1 MTVHEPKRDP
11 VLPPLS
17 MSLTHRW
24 HHQIYFYPGY
34 VLALGSLVDQTEHR
48 HLALELAIALDGDL
62 LIGDGYGPRIG
73 HQCLFAPGSSHY
85 LKTNGRV
92 AALWVD
98 PAWRRFEGKVTEGG
112 DLTPAAYRQLVH
124 VLRTLD
130 RSEATARQAAEAI
143 DLWVSARLG
152 GLADAPALDE
162 RIATALDL
170 IHVETVPSTDR
181 YRLAAEVGLSPSRFA
196 ALFAREV
203 GVSVRGYLIWR
214 RLVHA
219 VRCLCQGASVTTAAQ
234 ETGFADAAH
243 FSRLYRQTFGS
254 SPSLLLTSRTVVSEY
269 HPARLIAGGNCQ
281 IPEGDSPR

>member
-1 MTVHEPKRDP
+1 MHEPGQDP
-11 VLPPLS
+11 VLPPLALS
-17 MSLTHRW
+17 VQHRW
-24 HHQIYFYPGY
+24 HHQIFFYPGY
-34 VLALGSLVDQTEHR
+34 VLALGSLADQTEHS

-62 LIGDGYGPRIG
+62 LICDGRDGRIG
-73 HQCLFAPGSSHY
+73 HQCLFAAGTPHR
-85 LKTNGRV
+85 LRANGRV

-98 PAWRRFEGKVTEGG
+98 PAWRRFGAMAPGAG
-112 DLTPAAYRQLVH
+112 DLTPAEYRRLVH
-124 VLRTLD
+124 LFRTLD

-170 IHVETVPSTDR
+170 IHVDTVPRTDR

-196 ALFAREV
+196 ALFAQDV
-203 GVSVRGYLIWR
+203 GVPVRRYLIWR
-214 RLVHA
+214 RLIQA
-219 VRCLCQGASVTTAAQ
+219 VRCLCQGASVTSAAQ

-254 SPSLLLTSRTVVSEY
+254 TPSLLLTSRTVVSEY
-269 HPARLIAGGNCQ
+269 HPARIAAEKCSTST
-281 IPEGDSPR
+281 GDSSQ

>member
-1 MTVHEPKRDP
+1 MHEPRQDP
-11 VLPPLS
+11 LLPTLALS
-17 MSLTHRW
+17 VQHRW
-24 HHQIYFYPGY
+24 HHQIFFYPGY
-34 VLALGSLVDQTEHR
+34 VLALGSLADQTEHS

-62 LIGDGYGPRIG
+62 LIGDGRDRRIG
-73 HQCLFAPGSSHY
+73 HQCLFAAGAPHR
-85 LKTNGRV
+85 LRANGRV

-98 PAWRRFEGKVTEGG
+98 PAWRRFGAMAPEAG
-112 DLTPAAYRQLVH
+112 DLTPAEYRRLVH
-124 VLRTLD
+124 MFRTLD
-130 RSEATARQAAEAI
+130 RSEATARQVAEII

-170 IHVETVPSTDR
+170 IHVDDVPRTDR

-196 ALFAREV
+196 ALFAQDV

-214 RLVHA
+214 RLIQA
-219 VRCLCQGASVTTAAQ
+219 VRCLCQGASVTSAAQ

-243 FSRLYRQTFGS
+243 LSRLYRQTFGS

-269 HPARLIAGGNCQ
+269 HPARLAAAEECSTSA
-281 IPEGDSPR
+281 GDSSR